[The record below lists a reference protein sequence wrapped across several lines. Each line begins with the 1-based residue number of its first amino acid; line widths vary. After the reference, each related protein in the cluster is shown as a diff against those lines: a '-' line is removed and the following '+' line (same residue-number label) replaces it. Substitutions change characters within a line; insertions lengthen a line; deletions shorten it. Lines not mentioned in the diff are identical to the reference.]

1 MSRAAQPANATGV
14 SSRAA
19 FDATI
24 GLGSNIGDRA
34 GNIEHAIELLTAD
47 GAVSVA
53 ARSAFYRT
61 APWGV
66 TDQDWFVN
74 ACLAVKT
81 DVSPRELLRRC
92 QAVENDMKRV
102 RIQRWGP
109 RIIDVDVL
117 TFRDLKIDE
126 RDFVVPHPRIA
137 ERAFVL
143 IPLKDVAPD
152 LQIDGA
158 SIDEMLSKLDASDV
172 QPIEGA

>member
-1 MSRAAQPANATGV
+1 MSRAVQPANVTGEP
-14 SSRAA
+14 SHAA

-34 GNIEHAIELLTAD
+34 GNIERAIELLTAD
-47 GAVSVA
+47 GAVSLV

-74 ACLAVKT
+74 ACLAIKT
-81 DVSPRELLRRC
+81 DVSARELLRRC
-92 QAVENDMKRV
+92 QAVENDMKRI

-126 RDFVVPHPRIA
+126 PDFIVPHPRIA

-143 IPLKDVAPD
+143 VPLRDVAPD

-158 SIDEMLSKLDASDV
+158 SIGEMLSKLDASDV
-172 QPIEGA
+172 QPIDDA